1 MSAYKLRPDWRD
13 VLTKIIE
20 TGWCEGCV
28 CVDSG
33 KACPFSKVLTGV
45 DCINR
50 RSTLKENK
58 QRAKQRMEELEM
70 QETTPKST
78 DSPNGLK
85 RGDPCRVSDISEED
99 ARSRET
105 GTIFL
110 GYYEEVNEPYRNV
123 VLYPSGIIV
132 YWRFAILN
140 EEKSVTELTI
150 AEIAKKLGIPTDKLR
165 IKE

>member
-20 TGWCEGCV
+20 TGWCEGYA

-70 QETTPKST
+70 QENPKST
-78 DSPNGLK
+78 DAPNGLK
-85 RGDPCRVSDISEED
+85 RGDQCWVSDTSEED
-99 ARSRET
+99 ARNRREKR
-105 GTIFL
+105 IFL
-110 GYYEEVNEPYRNV
+110 GYYEEAPVEYRNFTIYCNTHIGQWKV
-123 VLYPSGIIV
+123 
-132 YWRFAILN
+132 AIPI
-140 EEKSVTELTI
+140 EEEPVTELTL
-150 AEIAKKLGIPTDKLR
+150 AEIAEKLGIPADKLR